1 MRRLFGRK
9 KEVPQG
15 PSLQE
20 TSEQLGAKSSH
31 MDKEIN
37 EINVK
42 LAKITRDM
50 KNPANKGRQAALKRQ
65 AMMLLKR
72 RKMLEAHQNTL
83 EGQRFNLD
91 QISFTQDQIQTTIQT
106 ANTMKSTAQTMKK
119 QMKQISI
126 EGVEDTMFD
135 MEDMLEDANEISGL
149 LAGGIG
155 EQYDEGDLEAELD
168 GLMEGDDFSL
178 EGLEGDTEATTSAE
192 AETEPPTIT
201 F

>member
-1 MRRLFGRK
+1 MRRLFGKK
-9 KEVPQG
+9 KEAPQG
-15 PSLQE
+15 PTLQE
-20 TSEQLGAKSSH
+20 TSENLGAKSSH

-42 LAKITRDM
+42 LAKITKDM

-65 AMMLLKR
+65 AMMLIKR
-72 RKMLEAHQNTL
+72 RKMLESHQSTL

-91 QISFTQDQIQTTIQT
+91 QVAFTQDQIQTTIQT
-106 ANTMKSTAQTMKK
+106 ANTMKTTTQTMKK

-155 EQYDEGDLEAELD
+155 EQYDEGELEAELD
-168 GLMEGDDFSL
+168 GLLDGEDFSL
-178 EGLEGDTEATTSAE
+178 EGLEGETTPTTEAESV
-192 AETEPPTIT
+192 EPPTIT

>member
-20 TSEQLGAKSSH
+20 TSEQLGARSSH

-42 LAKITRDM
+42 LAKITKDM

-72 RKMLEAHQNTL
+72 RKMLESHQNTI

-91 QISFTQDQIQTTIQT
+91 QVAFTQDQIQTSIQT
-106 ANTMKSTAQTMKK
+106 ANTMKATTQTMKK

-168 GLMEGDDFSL
+168 GLLDGEDFSL
-178 EGLEGDTEATTSAE
+178 EGLEGEATPATTEADSV
-192 AETEPPTIT
+192 EPPTIT